1 VRVLS
6 KFLSSLLMLQ
16 ALAPG
21 CSKPPPG
28 VLTLA
33 PAMMSTS
40 GATQGR
46 PDGSLQLQSGAAAA
60 TEIYLPQGSTNLA
73 ITLAATADVA
83 AGLQVWF
90 SGSPIVDLPPLAEG
104 RVIKEILSADR
115 AGAYALRLM
124 ATGPAEGSVT
134 VTKVV
139 LSR

>member
-1 VRVLS
+1 VRVFGNFVS
-6 KFLSSLLMLQ
+6 GLLMLQ
-16 ALAPG
+16 TLAPG

-40 GATQGR
+40 GASQGR

-73 ITLAATADVA
+73 ITLAATADAA

-90 SGSPIVDLPPLAEG
+90 SGSRIVEVPPRAEG
-104 RVIKEILSADR
+104 GVIKEILSPDR

-124 ATGPAEGSVT
+124 ATGPTEGSVT